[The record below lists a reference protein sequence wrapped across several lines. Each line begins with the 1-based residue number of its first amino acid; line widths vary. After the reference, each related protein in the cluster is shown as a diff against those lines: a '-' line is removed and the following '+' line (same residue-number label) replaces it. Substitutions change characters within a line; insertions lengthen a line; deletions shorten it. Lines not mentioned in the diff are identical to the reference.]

1 MKYRKIR
8 KAILAAVLAVPM
20 AMSYPDP
27 GIMAQDEPGM
37 QEESV
42 SEETEAE
49 GVPEEDTSLEENP
62 VSDQEEWELPGGSN
76 LIIED
81 TPSDMEEQDS
91 TFEDGFYASEE
102 TEGDAFFDGNAVE
115 LLEEDD
121 FFMEGD
127 TEDMIAA
134 YIAPDNYV
142 QEGNPVKN
150 GGGGFTPV
158 TIGETYFS
166 SKYTRLGWNDDSQV
180 YVILWRM

>member
-27 GIMAQDEPGM
+27 GIMAQDEPVM

-81 TPSDMEEQDS
+81 TPSDMEEQD
-91 TFEDGFYASEE
+91 
-102 TEGDAFFDGNAVE
+102 
-115 LLEEDD
+115 
-121 FFMEGD
+121 MEMLWNFLKK
-127 TEDMIAA
+127 MI
-134 YIAPDNYV
+134 
-142 QEGNPVKN
+142 
-150 GGGGFTPV
+150 
-158 TIGETYFS
+158 S
-166 SKYTRLGWNDDSQV
+166 SWKA
-180 YVILWRM
+180 IPKI